1 MRRWTTINILL
12 LLIMAFSTIAL
23 ILLIICNNQDQNLE
37 KSNSIKA
44 DAVSLYQELSM
55 DSLNKKQGY
64 VNNVFTVSGKVK
76 QVE

>member
-1 MRRWTTINILL
+1 
-12 LLIMAFSTIAL
+12 MAFSTIAL

>member
-23 ILLIICNNQDQNLE
+23 ILLIICNNQDQNLQ
-37 KSNSIKA
+37 KSNSIKT
-44 DAVSLYQELSM
+44 DAVSLYQELSV

>member
-1 MRRWTTINILL
+1 MRRWTIINVLL

-23 ILLIICNNQDQNLE
+23 IALILCNKQDQNLE
-37 KSNSIKA
+37 KSNSIKT